1 MTKSRMRRTG
11 SGYQAVSA
19 WVTRPGTGTPYS
31 RPERWEVNP
40 PGPREEGQSYLR
52 RSRLWSAHTGL
63 PLEQSCGTGVEK
75 SAEAIVAEPGEGPNL
90 RMQGADGRTRGTHS
104 SRKALGTT

>member
-11 SGYQAVSA
+11 SGYKAVVA
-19 WVTRPGTGTPYS
+19 WGTRPETGKPNS
-31 RPERWEVNP
+31 CPERCEVNP
-40 PGPREEGQSYLR
+40 PGPREGGKSYLR
-52 RSRLWSAHTGL
+52 RSLLWSAHTGL

-90 RMQGADGRTRGTHS
+90 RMQGADGRTRGNVT
-104 SRKALGTT
+104 LQ